1 VEVGTTEHFA
11 CDLHFNIS
19 IDSGESKLGADISF
33 YKLEEENATEAV
45 SYNMLVIHQ
54 SKKPSLNMLVGE
66 KTIPAT
72 SKGWQV
78 FHIDKV
84 ASLLQQGYDNVL
96 IKFLVFKIDETLK
109 ELSCPEIS
117 SLFVLND
124 EKLRQTDQG
133 SEETNQITKNG
144 TQPTQGATEDEQPTQ
159 GATGDEQPT
168 QGATEDEQPT
178 QGATGDEQPTQGNV
192 SQEQPTQVNVSQE
205 QPTQV
210 NVSQEQPTQVNV
222 SQEQPTQVNVS
233 QEQPTQNGT
242 TEDPSITTIFDRQ
255 NYVPVFTV
263 FIRPTSWPF
272 RSQGKRATDAVKM
285 DQSLKMDSPNK
296 TCKIQDYRVG
306 VDQIIPGATVIEPK
320 SVNIKKCSGQC
331 RKDENNN
338 NLPPSSRLTQC
349 NPTSYSNLDV
359 LLQEGDALTIH
370 TLADAIINECSCA

>member
-1 VEVGTTEHFA
+1 MPQRTSSPTQG
-11 CDLHFNIS
+11 
-19 IDSGESKLGADISF
+19 
-33 YKLEEENATEAV
+33 ATE
-45 SYNMLVIHQ
+45 
-54 SKKPSLNMLVGE
+54 
-66 KTIPAT
+66 
-72 SKGWQV
+72 
-78 FHIDKV
+78 
-84 ASLLQQGYDNVL
+84 
-96 IKFLVFKIDETLK
+96 DE
-109 ELSCPEIS
+109 
-117 SLFVLND
+117 
-124 EKLRQTDQG
+124 
-133 SEETNQITKNG
+133 
-144 TQPTQGATEDEQPTQ
+144 QPTQGATEDEQPTQGVTEDEQPTQGATEDEQPTQGATEDEQPTQGATEDEQPTQGVTEDEQPTQ

-168 QGATEDEQPT
+168 QGVTEDEQPT
-178 QGATGDEQPTQGNV
+178 QGATEDEQPTQG
-192 SQEQPTQVNVSQE
+192 
-205 QPTQV
+205 
-210 NVSQEQPTQVNV
+210 NV

-296 TCKIQDYRVG
+296 TCKIQDYREE
-306 VDQIIPGATVIEPK
+306 VDRIIPGATVIEPK

-359 LLQEGDALTIH
+359 LVKEGDALTIH